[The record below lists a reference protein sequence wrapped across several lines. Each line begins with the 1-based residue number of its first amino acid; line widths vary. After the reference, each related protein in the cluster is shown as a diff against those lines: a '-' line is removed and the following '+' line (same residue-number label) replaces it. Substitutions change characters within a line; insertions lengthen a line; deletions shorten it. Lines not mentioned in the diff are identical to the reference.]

1 MRIQNKYLF
10 VFYFILYFIQSLFSS
25 KILILTFYF
34 KKNSTNISTDKK
46 LIEIAKTYKVKMHQ
60 FKVDFKFRKQ
70 GMERFVINLNKSPF
84 VNWDGK
90 YKCTL
95 NSSYIL

>member
-1 MRIQNKYLF
+1 MQDN
-10 VFYFILYFIQSLFSS
+10 
-25 KILILTFYF
+25 
-34 KKNSTNISTDKK
+34 KNSTNISTDKK

-60 FKVDFKFRKQ
+60 LDLNLKSTFKFRKQ
-70 GMERFVINLNKSPF
+70 RMEQFVINVNKSPF

-95 NSSYIL
+95 NSSYILE